1 MALPYPEP
9 PGTAP
14 FRRLS
19 ATIMQ
24 RIGQVCRASASRAGI
39 LKRHIEIHAG
49 FEPNSLRFSPPDLID
64 PGRTRSMRR
73 LMIHERRILFWT
85 SQRGTIYAFAVVKP
99 SHVACFC
106 IQAEFR
112 SGM

>member
-1 MALPYPEP
+1 
-9 PGTAP
+9 
-14 FRRLS
+14 
-19 ATIMQ
+19 
-24 RIGQVCRASASRAGI
+24 
-39 LKRHIEIHAG
+39 
-49 FEPNSLRFSPPDLID
+49 
-64 PGRTRSMRR
+64 MRR

-85 SQRGTIYAFAVVKP
+85 SRRGTIYAFAVVKP